1 MNATWIEPPPPQR
14 GMGCFGRGCLIFLAF
29 ILLLAAAFTAGT
41 FLAVRYLRTSY
52 FVTAPAELPASSATE
67 QERET
72 ARAKWYEFK
81 RAAKAHTAGRL
92 ELTADELNALIAS
105 EPALRGKAFVSIEG
119 NSARLQVS
127 IPLSFTKL
135 MRGRYMNAECT
146 VQSDPDGDPADA
158 HITSV
163 VVNGKPVGE
172 DVLDYRGPYGF
183 RHYVVNWSDEV
194 AIKSFE
200 IKDGRLIL
208 ESRSSQ

>member
-1 MNATWIEPPPPQR
+1 MSASWIEPPPPQR
-14 GMGCFGRGCLIFLAF
+14 SMGCFGRGCLILLAF
-29 ILLLAAAFTAGT
+29 ILLLAAAFAGGT

-52 FVTAPAELPASSATE
+52 FVTSPAELPASTATE

-72 ARAKWYEFK
+72 ARAKWYDFK
-81 RAAKAHTAGRL
+81 RAARAHTATKI
-92 ELTADELNALIAS
+92 EMTADELNALIAS
-105 EPALRGKAFVSIEG
+105 EPDLRGKAFVSIEG

-135 MRGRYMNAECT
+135 LRGRYMNAECT

-172 DVLDYRGPYGF
+172 DALDYRGPYGF
-183 RHYVVNWSDEV
+183 RHYVQDWSDQV
-194 AIKSFE
+194 GLKTFE